1 MQLPIDANVFPQR
14 NGVFVVGGSIRDLL
28 CGRMPVDYDL
38 AVSDDPGGFARSLAA
53 RSAGSVVEIG
63 QHGHRV
69 LRVVARDYFF
79 DVMPINGATI
89 EEDLQR
95 RDFTINAMALEL
107 STGELIDPTGGR
119 RDLAAKKVRLVAPDA
134 FRQDPVRLIRA
145 YRMAASFDYAIDP
158 GTEAAIARDA
168 DLIRRSAGER
178 IREEFFKIL
187 ESARFHAQL
196 LRMAHSGLLFS
207 IFPPLLRLKNCRLRT
222 GQPAKFWQQTL
233 DACGHLETLLNC
245 RDLSPAQSAERLYK
259 DLDTARA
266 TLLKWAVL
274 LQDIGRPAAA
284 GATAHFYGHAA
295 KSAAMARGICREL
308 RFSRRQSDVIEW
320 IIRHHLKPFYLFD
333 VRQRGV
339 SVDRAFIRF
348 FMKCGHYTPD
358 ILLHALAGFR
368 GRRAAQD
375 PAVDSFAEFVGACID
390 NYYSILQPRASRP
403 PPLNGD
409 DLIKAFGLK
418 PSAAFKRILKTVAE
432 EHLARQNLTRAQALA
447 LVAKLLGKEQN

>member
-1 MQLPIDANVFPQR
+1 MQLPIDVSVFPQR
-14 NGVFVVGGSIRDLL
+14 SGVYVVGGSIRDLL
-28 CGRMPVDYDL
+28 CGRTAVDYDL
-38 AVSDDPGGFARSLAA
+38 AVADEPGAFARSLAA

-69 LRVVARDYFF
+69 LRVVARDHVF
-79 DVMPINGATI
+79 DVMPIDGATI
-89 EEDLQR
+89 EDDLHK

-107 STGELIDPTGGR
+107 SSGDLIDPTGGR
-119 RDLAAKKVRLVAPDA
+119 GDLAAKKVRMVAFDA

-145 YRMAASFDYAIDP
+145 YRMAASLDYAIDP

-168 DLIRRSAGER
+168 DLIRSAAGER

-187 ESARFHAQL
+187 ESARSHVQL
-196 LRMAHSGLLFS
+196 EHMAHSGLLFS
-207 IFPPLLRLKNCRLRT
+207 IFPPLLRLKNCQLHT
-222 GQPAKFWQQTL
+222 GQPASFWQQTL
-233 DACGHLETLLNC
+233 DACGHLEALLKG
-245 RDLSPAQSAERLYK
+245 RDLIPAQTAERLYK
-259 DLDTARA
+259 ELDTART

-295 KSAAMARGICREL
+295 KSAVMARKICREL
-308 RFSRRQSDVIEW
+308 RFSRRQSDSIEW
-320 IIRHHLKPFYLFD
+320 IIRHHLRPFYLFD
-333 VRQRGV
+333 VGQKGV
-339 SVDRAFIRF
+339 RVDRPFIRF

-375 PAVDSFAEFVGACID
+375 PAADRFAEFVFAGID
-390 NYYSILQPRASRP
+390 NYYTILQPRASRP

-409 DLIKAFGLK
+409 DLIQAFGLK

-432 EHLARQNLTRAQALA
+432 EHLARENLTREQALA
-447 LVAKLLGKEQN
+447 LVAKLLGREQT